1 MKNDDLTLF
10 KKKIFNINI
19 NQPIM
24 HIKHGIGRYKGLKTI
39 ETSGIKSEYIV
50 ILYADKDKLY
60 VPVSS
65 LNLINIYQNTT
76 NKIIPLHKL
85 GSDNWKKEK
94 KKISKKIF
102 DTAAILLNIYAKR
115 NSHKGFAFKKN
126 HQKYL
131 EFCKLFPFQT
141 TPDQSK
147 VIESVLNDMFSS
159 KPMDRLVCGDVG
171 FGKTEVAMR
180 AAFIASY
187 NNKQVAILV
196 PTTLLAQQH
205 YNNFIERFSKYSIS
219 IEMFSN
225 FKTKK
230 EQQSILKK
238 IKNGKINILIG
249 THKILLKKL
258 KWNNLGLLIIDEEH
272 RFGVHHKE
280 FMKKKFYNI
289 DILTLT
295 ATPIPRT
302 LNMSLLGIRD
312 LSIIKTPPD
321 KKLLVKTFIRN
332 KNKKIIRS
340 AILKELN
347 RGGQVYY
354 IYNKVNKIQ
363 KKLDYLSQL
372 VPEGKFKIG
381 HGKMNNK
388 CLKKVISDFYKNRFN
403 ILLCTTIIENGLD
416 IPLANTIIIEN
427 ADCFGLSQLHQ
438 LRGRVG
444 RSYHQ
449 AYAWLLVS
457 NLKKITE
464 NAKKRFKSI
473 SSIQDFSAGFSL
485 ATHDLEIRG
494 VGEILGAKQSGYI
507 ENIGLELYLK
517 LLKKAIKTLKIGNK
531 NKNINLFHKKTK
543 IKLNIPALIPE
554 NYIHNVNQRLFYY
567 LKISTSNHLYQLKK
581 IKLNLKKFFGKIPK
595 LLKNLL
601 IMKKMQ
607 IIAEKYQIKR
617 IYFNN
622 IGGEIKFLSSNTID
636 TISLVNYIKKKSQF
650 WKIKEKNTIVFK
662 KMFHNSKKKI
672 YWIIKFILNLKK
684 IKNEK

>member
-1 MKNDDLTLF
+1 MKKNYF
-10 KKKIFNINI
+10 KLLKKRNFDIKI
-19 NQPIM
+19 NQPIV
-24 HIKHGIGRYKGLKTI
+24 HIKHGIGRYQGLQTI
-39 ETSGIKSEYIV
+39 ETSGIKSEYVV

-65 LNLINIYQNTT
+65 LNLINVYSSNTK
-76 NKIIPLHKL
+76 KIIPLHKL

-102 DTAAILLNIYAKR
+102 DTAATLLKIYAKR
-115 NSHKGFAFKKN
+115 SSHKGFSFKKN
-126 HQKYL
+126 KKKYI
-131 EFCKLFPFQT
+131 EFCSLFPFKT

-147 VIESVLNDMFSS
+147 VIDSVLHDMYSS

-230 EQQSILKK
+230 EQKYILKK
-238 IKNGKINILIG
+238 IKNGEINILIG

-312 LSIIKTPPD
+312 LSIIQTPPD

-332 KNKKIIRS
+332 KDSKIIRN

-363 KKLDYLSQL
+363 KKLDYLSKL
-372 VPEGKFKIG
+372 VPEGKFNVG
-381 HGKMNNK
+381 HGKMNKK
-388 CLKKVISDFYKNRFN
+388 CLKKIIHDFYQNKFN

-427 ADCFGLSQLHQ
+427 ADYFGLSQLHQ

-457 NLKKITE
+457 NLNKITE

-517 LLKKAIKTLKIGNK
+517 LLKKAIQTLKKGNK
-531 NKNINLFHKKTK
+531 NVTKNLFHRKAK

-554 NYIHNVNQRLFYY
+554 NYISDINERLSYY
-567 LKISTSNHLYQLKK
+567 LKISTLSNLNQLNKIKFNLKK
-581 IKLNLKKFFGKIPK
+581 IFGKIPK

-601 IMKKMQ
+601 NIKKIQ
-607 IIAEKYQIKR
+607 IIAELYQIKK
-617 IYFNN
+617 INFNHK
-622 IGGEIKFLSSNTID
+622 GGEITFSSSNNINI
-636 TISLVNYIKKKSQF
+636 ISLVNYIKKKF
-650 WKIKEKNTIVFK
+650 KYWKFKKKNTIVFK
-662 KMFHNSKKKI
+662 KNFLTPEKKMC
-672 YWIIKFILNLKK
+672 WIIKFILKLKK
-684 IKNEK
+684 NT

>member
-1 MKNDDLTLF
+1 MKNDHFKLI

-19 NQPIM
+19 NQPII
-24 HIKHGIGRYKGLKTI
+24 HIKHGIGRYQGLQTI
-39 ETSGIKSEYIV
+39 ETSGIKSEYLV

-65 LNLINIYQNTT
+65 LNLIDIYHNNATK
-76 NKIIPLHKL
+76 NIPLHKL

-115 NSHKGFAFKKN
+115 NSNTGFSFKKN
-126 HQKYL
+126 HKKYI
-131 EFCKLFPFQT
+131 EFCNLFPFKT

-147 VIESVLNDMFSS
+147 VINSVLHDMYSS

-180 AAFIASY
+180 AAFIASC

-205 YNNFIERFSKYSIS
+205 YNNFIERFSNYPVS

-225 FKTKK
+225 FKTEK
-230 EQQSILKK
+230 EQKSILKK
-238 IKNGKINILIG
+238 IKSGKINILIG

-280 FMKKKFYNI
+280 FIKNTFYNI

-302 LNMSLLGIRD
+302 LNISLLGIRD

-321 KKLLVKTFIRN
+321 RKLLVKTFIHN
-332 KNKKIIRS
+332 KNKKIIRQ

-372 VPEGKFKIG
+372 IPEGKINIG
-381 HGKMNNK
+381 HGKMNKK
-388 CLKKVISDFYKNRFN
+388 CLKKVIHDFYKNRFN

-457 NLKKITE
+457 NLKKITA

-473 SSIQDFSAGFSL
+473 SSIQDFSAGFAL
-485 ATHDLEIRG
+485 ATHDLKIRG
-494 VGEILGAKQSGYI
+494 VGEILGEKQSGYI
-507 ENIGLELYLK
+507 KDIGLELYLN
-517 LLKKAIKTLKIGNK
+517 LLKKAIKTLKQGNK
-531 NKNINLFHKKTK
+531 NITENLFNKKTK

-554 NYIHNVNQRLFYY
+554 NYICDVHQRLSYY
-567 LKISTSNHLYQLKK
+567 LKISTANNLIQLKK
-581 IKLNLKKFFGKIPK
+581 IKFNLKKFFGNIPK

-601 IMKKMQ
+601 IMRKIQ
-607 IIAEKYQIKR
+607 IIAESYQIKN
-617 IYFNN
+617 INFNS

-636 TISLVNYIKKKSQF
+636 TISLINCIKKKPKY
-650 WKIKEKNTIVFK
+650 WKLKKKNTIVFK
-662 KMFHNSKKKI
+662 KKFNTSKKKI
-672 YWIIKFILNLKK
+672 SWLMKFILKLKK
-684 IKNEK
+684 KKYN

>member
-1 MKNDDLTLF
+1 M
-10 KKKIFNINI
+10 KKKYFKLLKKKNFNISI
-19 NQPIM
+19 NQPII
-24 HIKHGIGRYKGLKTI
+24 HLKHGIGRYQGLKTI

-65 LNLINIYQNTT
+65 LNLINIYQNNTK
-76 NKIIPLHKL
+76 KIIPLHKL
-85 GSDNWKKEK
+85 GSDSWAKEK

-115 NSHKGFAFKKN
+115 SSHIGFSFKKN
-126 HQKYL
+126 QKKYK
-131 EFCKLFPFQT
+131 EFCDLFPFKT

-147 VIESVLNDMFSS
+147 VIDSVLNDMYSS

-205 YNNFIERFSKYSIS
+205 YNNFIHRFSKYSIY

-230 EQQSILKK
+230 EQKYILKN

-258 KWNNLGLLIIDEEH
+258 RWNNLGLLIIDEEH

-302 LNMSLLGIRD
+302 LNISLLGIRD

-332 KNKKIIRS
+332 KNEKIIRN

-363 KKLDYLSQL
+363 QKLDYLSKL
-372 VPEGKFKIG
+372 VPEGKFNVG
-381 HGKMNNK
+381 HGKMNKK
-388 CLKKVISDFYKNRFN
+388 CLKKVIHDFYTNQFN

-464 NAKKRFKSI
+464 NAKKRLKSI

-494 VGEILGAKQSGYI
+494 VGEILGSKQSGYI

-517 LLKKAIKTLKIGNK
+517 LLKKAIQTLKKGNK
-531 NKNINLFHKKTK
+531 NITKNLFNKKTK

-554 NYIHNVNQRLFYY
+554 NYIYDINQRLSYY
-567 LKISTSNHLYQLKK
+567 LKISNSSNLNQLK
-581 IKLNLKKFFGKIPK
+581 IVKLSLKKKFGKIPN

-601 IMKKMQ
+601 SMKKMQ
-607 IIAEKYQIKR
+607 IIAESYKIKQIN
-617 IYFNN
+617 FNN
-622 IGGEIKFLSSNTID
+622 TGGEIKFLSSNTIN
-636 TISLVNYIKKKSQF
+636 TLSLVNYIKKKYKY
-650 WKIKEKNTIVFK
+650 WKLKEKNTIVFK
-662 KMFHNSKKKI
+662 KEFKTSKKKI
-672 YWIIKFILNLKK
+672 YWIMKFISKLKK
-684 IKNEK
+684 NKK